1 MASTTIHELN
11 NPIEVKTPHGDGQA
25 IMVIDYGLTI
35 NTVWVVRLN
44 GGGYVKHYY
53 SDDIQIYDNPMNG
66 RGWDVDD
73 SDKGGINALKTDRLN
88 G

>member
-11 NPIEVKTPHGDGQA
+11 NPIEVKTPHGNGQA

-66 RGWDVDD
+66 RGWDVDN
-73 SDKGGINALKTDRLN
+73 SDKGDIDALKTSRLN